1 MLKGITDVW
10 DEDLA
15 GIVSDLEYEVL
26 SKTSDTMNIYIVGF
40 TDSIRNDIKDDVGKI
55 LVLSSIADNTDDK
68 NLKKLVRYVWQIP
81 LMPLSEQSEIL
92 CSEK

>member
-40 TDSIRNDIKDDVGKI
+40 TDSIRNDIKDDVGA
-55 LVLSSIADNTDDK
+55 SA
-68 NLKKLVRYVWQIP
+68 LKGISAKAVIKVP
-81 LMPLSEQSEIL
+81 AA
-92 CSEK
+92 K